1 MKTIVLIFSI
11 MLAVSCD
18 SDTVT
23 VQTTDI
29 TFIEIG
35 QGSLNGTEGVL
46 ESNLVI
52 NNQTD
57 WQSLI
62 DQMDAIN
69 NISGGFSETEIDFD
83 NYIVLAVILS
93 VKPAGWEVEINC
105 VKENDD
111 NILVVIEETEFD
123 NTVISQPFHIVKIAV
138 NDKPV
143 IFE

>member
-23 VQTTDI
+23 VQATDI

-57 WQSLI
+57 WESLI

-69 NISGGFSETEIDFD
+69 NTSGGFSETEIDFD
-83 NYIVLAVILS
+83 NYIVLAVILG
-93 VKPAGWEVEINC
+93 VKPTGWEVEINC

-111 NILVVIEETEFD
+111 NVLVTTEETEYVSA
-123 NTVISQPFHIVKIAV
+123 VISQPFHIVKIPV
-138 NDKPV
+138 NDKSV